1 MVTNYGKVRNQDIEL
16 LLSTTPVLTRK
27 FRWDLDINIAVNKN
41 KVVSMPSS
49 LEGGKVT
56 IDRFSAGNDA
66 VYMYAEEGRP
76 MGTYY
81 TYLPQYVTDKD
92 SPYYGYL
99 AVDEKGMPILSKE
112 VKDTGYNMNH
122 KWTGGLTTSISAY
135 GFTLSAALDVRYGG
149 HMFSRTKNL
158 MQFTGNGVV
167 TTYNDRKPF
176 VIPNSARAIRDNNG
190 NIVSYV
196 ENTTPVK
203 MSDSSYQTY
212 FNVSSMK
219 IK

>member
-1 MVTNYGKVRNQDIEL
+1 
-16 LLSTTPVLTRK
+16 
-27 FRWDLDINIAVNKN
+27 
-41 KVVSMPSS
+41 
-49 LEGGKVT
+49 
-56 IDRFSAGNDA
+56 
-66 VYMYAEEGRP
+66 
-76 MGTYY
+76 
-81 TYLPQYVTDKD
+81 
-92 SPYYGYL
+92 
-99 AVDEKGMPILSKE
+99 MPILSKE

-203 MSDSSYQTY
+203 MSDSVIRLILTTMVTAMGDWPIWQTALTPNCVISPFLGSCRRSGSIQSISAVYQ
-212 FNVSSMK
+212 SLLS
-219 IK
+219 